1 MSSLRVMGQF
11 TQQGEDYT
19 DLYGRMLK
27 NESSLISLRSLFN
40 EECGTLKRTCGR
52 TCTKELES
60 IDSIEQTTCGG

>member
-1 MSSLRVMGQF
+1 
-11 TQQGEDYT
+11 
-19 DLYGRMLK
+19 LK